1 MDKKNIKVNKLIQ
14 SLISSFKDYDNN
26 LKNRFKADSI
36 ILGIE
41 ENVDKNLNKLI
52 NLSGSRYKYAK
63 FGVKLDNILNRQKI
77 NYENLSKQI
86 KNDKIYSSNI
96 LDKEKKKLF
105 KSVVT
110 LKNQEISD
118 IRGKL
123 INSLR
128 NDENKNKIKRKDET
142 KSRRHI
148 KSEPKIPKIKIA
160 NDNHNSDFSERKSII
175 NLSLRKSRRP
185 TFKNAKNESTK
196 FIEDIMKEDYK
207 NLFSTIDSY
216 HTFLEKLKNI
226 SNKQKNGKRIKINKD
241 NFEHIQSNLS
251 PNSIKCL
258 TYRENKTQSK
268 VKNELNKD
276 LEFDLKEIQNIKI
289 IHDKNNQLKN
299 NIIYKS
305 KEYNNIDDNNKC
317 LLHTSSSSKI
327 NESFAKNELSHF
339 DYFPFKKKKSNKILG
354 GKKSYNFKNTA
365 NIVFNET
372 QNGLHYSQN
381 FINKR
386 KIFNNYFDKYF
397 RDSLNKLKKSCK
409 KIKIETYQTNESE
422 NENLEGITTYKNEIY
437 DYGQKKRENIRK
449 EFRDIYEKKKIEWKN
464 LENLKKL
471 EKMREKEKRKD
482 IELFL
487 LNSQDKNLFK
497 KNKKKI

>member
-110 LKNQEISD
+110 LKNQEIFD

-128 NDENKNKIKRKDET
+128 NDENENRIKRKDET

-148 KSEPKIPKIKIA
+148 KSESKIPKIKIA

-327 NESFAKNELSHF
+327 NESFAKNELPNF

-397 RDSLNKLKKSCK
+397 RDSPNKLKKSCK